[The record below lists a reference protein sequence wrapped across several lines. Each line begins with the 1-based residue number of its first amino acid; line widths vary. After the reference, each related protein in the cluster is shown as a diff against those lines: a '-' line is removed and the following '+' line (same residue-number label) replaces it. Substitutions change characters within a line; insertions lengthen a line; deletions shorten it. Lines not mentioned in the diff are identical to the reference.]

1 MQRSPYQGEARRDYI
16 NHPSPLLEK
25 EGTGTSEARGLF
37 LLSLQGERIKV
48 RGGSM
53 LLLVKGAGGI
63 LFLNLF
69 P

>member
-1 MQRSPYQGEARRDYI
+1 LKRRGRE
-16 NHPSPLLEK
+16 PAK
-25 EGTGTSEARGLF
+25 RRGCY

-53 LLLVKGAGGI
+53 LFLVKGAGGI